1 MAGKSIAKGR
11 AKPARAGQAVTR
23 RRPGEVAD
31 LSRLLP
37 RYTQLDR
44 LWHAGQAKLTAG
56 ISPTALAAAWS
67 DWATNLT
74 NAPGRQAELGQ
85 AALYEAW
92 RLCLFAARAGGGSE
106 PHPPEG
112 DDPRFAAEAWHKFP
126 FNAWSQGFLA
136 TEAWWDQATTGL
148 PGVTNLHERQM
159 QFLARNALDRLAPSN
174 FPLTNP
180 DVLER
185 TLAEG
190 GQNLV
195 RGFQLLAEDLERQ
208 ASGQGPAG
216 SEAFAVGR
224 NLALTPGRVV
234 MRNDLIELI
243 QYAPATETV
252 YPEPVLIVPAWIM
265 KYYILD
271 LEPGNSLIEFLV
283 GRGHTVY
290 CISWRNPGAE
300 AAALGLDD
308 YRRQGVLAAL
318 DAIETIQPKAQV
330 HAMGYCLGGTIL
342 AIAAATMARDGD
354 RRLASL
360 TLLAAQTDFSEAGEL
375 MLFIDEGQI
384 AYLEDMMWE
393 QGYLDTEQMAGAFR
407 LLRSNDLVWSRV
419 IRQYLLGE
427 RDPMSAL
434 MAWNAD
440 GTRMPARM
448 HSEYLRALFLENRLS
463 RGRYAVD
470 GRPVALTD
478 IRVPIFAVG
487 TEKDHIAPWESVYKI
502 RLLTDVPVTMALTN
516 GGHNGGIVSRPDHP
530 RRRFRLETMPANA
543 NYQPPEQWYAATQ
556 PQDGS
561 WWLAFADWLAE
572 RSGARAAPPAMGAAE
587 HGLPPLDPAPGSYVM
602 ER

>member
-1 MAGKSIAKGR
+1 MAGKSIARGR
-11 AKPARAGQAVTR
+11 AKQARAGQAVTR
-23 RRPGEVAD
+23 QRPGEVAD

-74 NAPGRQAELGQ
+74 NAPGRQVELGQ
-85 AALYEAW
+85 AALYETW
-92 RLCLFAARAGGGSE
+92 RLCLYAARSGGGSE

-126 FNAWSQGFLA
+126 FNAWSQSFLA

-148 PGVTNLHERQM
+148 PGVSGQHERQM
-159 QFLARNALDRLAPSN
+159 RFLARNALDRLAPSN

-208 ASGQGPAG
+208 ASGSGPAG

-224 NLALTPGRVV
+224 NLALTAGRVV

-243 QYAPATETV
+243 QYVPATETV

-290 CISWRNPGAE
+290 CISWRNPGADD
-300 AAALGLDD
+300 ATLGLDD

-342 AIAAATMARDGD
+342 AIAAAAMARDGD
-354 RRLASL
+354 HRLASL

-384 AYLEDMMWE
+384 AYLEDMMWQ

-427 RDPMSAL
+427 RDPMTAL

-448 HSEYLRALFLENRLS
+448 HSEYLRSLFLENRLS

-470 GRPVALTD
+470 GRAVALTD

-516 GGHNGGIVSRPDHP
+516 GGHNAGIVSRPDHP
-530 RRRFRLETMPANA
+530 HRHFRLETMAANA
-543 NYQPPEQWYAATQ
+543 IYQPPEQWYAATQ

-572 RSGARAAPPAMGAAE
+572 RSGARGAPPAMGAAE
-587 HGLPPLDPAPGSYVM
+587 RGLPPLDPAPGRYVL

>member
-1 MAGKSIAKGR
+1 MAGKPIAKSRTAAVR
-11 AKPARAGQAVTR
+11 ADKPITGQRAEERGAVS
-23 RRPGEVAD
+23 P
-31 LSRLLP
+31 LLP
-37 RYTQLDR
+37 RFTQLDR
-44 LWHAGQAKLTAG
+44 LSHAGQAKLTAG
-56 ISPTALAAAWS
+56 ISPTAITAAWT
-67 DWATNLT
+67 DWATNLA
-74 NAPGRQAELGQ
+74 NAPGRQIELGQ
-85 AALYEAW
+85 AAAHEIW
-92 RLCLFAARAGGGSE
+92 RLWLFAARAGGSE
-106 PHPPEG
+106 PHLPEG
-112 DDPRFAAEAWHKFP
+112 DDPRFAGEAWHKFP
-126 FNAWSQGFLA
+126 FNAWAQSFLA
-136 TEAWWDQATTGL
+136 AEAWWGQATTGL
-148 PGVTNLHERQM
+148 PGVSGQHERQM
-159 QFLARNALDRLAPSN
+159 RFLARNALDRLAPSN

-195 RGFQLLAEDLERQ
+195 RGFQLLAEDLERR
-208 ASGQGPAG
+208 AAGEGPAG

-224 NLALTPGRVV
+224 NLALSPGRVV

-243 QYAPATETV
+243 QYAPTTDTV
-252 YPEPVLIVPAWIM
+252 HPEPVLIVPAWIM

-283 GRGHTVY
+283 GQGHTVY

-300 AAALGLDD
+300 DATLGLDD

-318 DAIETIQPKAQV
+318 DAISTIQPKVPV
-330 HAMGYCLGGTIL
+330 HGLGYCLGGTIL
-342 AIAAATMARDGD
+342 AIAAAAMARDGD
-354 RRLASL
+354 DRLASL

-407 LLRSNDLVWSRV
+407 LLRSNDLVWSRI

-427 RDPMSAL
+427 RDPMTAL

-463 RGRYAVD
+463 RGRYAVE
-470 GRPVALTD
+470 GRAVALTD

-516 GGHNGGIVSRPDHP
+516 GGHNAGIVSRPDHP
-530 RRRFRLETMPANA
+530 RRHYRLETIPADA
-543 NYQPPEQWYAATQ
+543 NYQPPEQWYAATT
-556 PQDGS
+556 PEEGS

-572 RSGARAAPPAMGAAE
+572 HSGARTAPPGMGAPRR
-587 HGLPPLDPAPGSYVM
+587 GLPPLDPAPGRYVM
-602 ER
+602 EP